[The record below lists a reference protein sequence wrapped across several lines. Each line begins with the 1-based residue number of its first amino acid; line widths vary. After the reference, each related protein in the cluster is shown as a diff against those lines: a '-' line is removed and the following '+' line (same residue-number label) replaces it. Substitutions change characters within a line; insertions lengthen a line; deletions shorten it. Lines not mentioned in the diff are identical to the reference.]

1 MKKGQTSK
9 RGGYEDILCPFTDM
23 YITQGSGYSDG
34 TYSHKG
40 TRAID
45 VRGLEPGV
53 RYPYYAPVTLKAVK
67 IVESHG
73 ETTWQSV
80 EKVRFS
86 DGTIDYVTVETVHD
100 DTRNSYV
107 GMIIKQGEQLGNMGT
122 KGNATGVHCH
132 IEFAKGKQNLV
143 QNQYGNWGL
152 SNAVEFEDACFMDN
166 TNIIYGFANWKYLK
180 DIPVQDDDYFVP
192 NVNYELLYDINL
204 RLSPYVKSDN
214 IPKVKNIDAGT
225 KKLLTSTNPNDNA
238 IMRKGT
244 QICPATITKSDNR
257 IWASYGNCYLCAEDI
272 DGLRLMKKV

>member
-1 MKKGQTSK
+1 MKKNETSK

-34 TYSHKG
+34 NYSHKG

-67 IVESHG
+67 VVASSG

-132 IEFAKGKQNLV
+132 IEFAKGKQGLV
-143 QNQYGNWGL
+143 KNKYGNWGL
-152 SNAVEFEDACFMDN
+152 SNAIEFEDACFMDN
-166 TNIIYGFANWKYLK
+166 TNIIHGFAKWKYLK

-204 RLSPYVKSDN
+204 RLSPCVKSDN
-214 IPKVKNIDAGT
+214 IPKVKNIDANT
-225 KKLLTSTNPNDNA
+225 KKLLTSNNPNDNA
-238 IMRKGT
+238 IMKKGT

-272 DGLRLMKKV
+272 NGLRLMKKV